1 MHLAIVSGIAS
12 GDTPDSY
19 WPIGWVICKERSQYR
34 DNLMILLD
42 VA

>member
-1 MHLAIVSGIAS
+1 MHLAIVSRIAT

-19 WPIGWVICKERSQYR
+19 WPIGWVICEERSQYR
-34 DNLMILLD
+34 ENLMILLD